1 MEDLIITHSEGPPGR
16 GPGHSPLDPIAALLA
31 ALAAADAPPARL
43 RALCEAADPVGLG
56 RIRRD
61 DFSKYVLSLIAFSR

>member
-1 MEDLIITHSEGPPGR
+1 MEDLLTHADAPPGR
-16 GPGHSPLDPIAALLA
+16 GPGHSPRDPIAALLA
-31 ALAAADAPPARL
+31 ALATADAPPARL

-61 DFSKYVLSLIAFSR
+61 DFSKYVLNVIAFSR